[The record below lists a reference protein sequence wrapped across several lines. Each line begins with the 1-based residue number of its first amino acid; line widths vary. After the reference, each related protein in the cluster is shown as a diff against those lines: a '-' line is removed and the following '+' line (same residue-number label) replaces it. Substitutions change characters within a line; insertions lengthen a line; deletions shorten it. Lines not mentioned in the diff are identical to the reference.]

1 MTRYKCDLG
10 KGIIHK
16 INQVLY
22 ERQSKVLMGGIK
34 KKTDNKKKQHECE
47 GLRQDQSQQRA
58 RGSPFS
64 FLSCSENQLGG

>member
-10 KGIIHK
+10 KGIVQK

-34 KKTDNKKKQHECE
+34 K
-47 GLRQDQSQQRA
+47 
-58 RGSPFS
+58 
-64 FLSCSENQLGG
+64 EN